1 MSVDSEAYTTPGAQT
16 VARELAKSLI
26 KALKPFDLENK
37 AKTVEST
44 ARRVFK
50 RLGCW
55 KFSTDTLLMS
65 NDRIY

>member
-1 MSVDSEAYTTPGAQT
+1 MTSSAYETERSRD
-16 VARELAKSLI
+16 VATQLAKSLI

-37 AKTVEST
+37 AKSVEST

-55 KFSTDTLLMS
+55 IFSPDELLTS
-65 NDRIY
+65 NYSI